1 MFHKRSILDGLFN
14 DMESMMG
21 NFQPT
26 YYRVSP
32 NSYVMTYR
40 IKEESEEISKLKED
54 LEIAVEEQDFENAVK
69 LRDQIKSIES
79 NSEKINELKTQL
91 NQSIHKQ
98 DFETA
103 IELRDEIKNLKV

>member
-1 MFHKRSILDGLFN
+1 MFYKRSILDALFN

-26 YYRVSP
+26 YYKISP
-32 NSYVMTYR
+32 NGFVMSYKSKVED
-40 IKEESEEISKLKED
+40 KEISNLKKD
-54 LEIAVEEQDFENAVK
+54 LEIAVEKQNFEEAVN
-69 LRDQIKSIES
+69 LRDQIKSLES
-79 NSEKINELKTQL
+79 NGKKINELQTQL
-91 NQSIHKQ
+91 NEAIHKQ